1 MNNGQGTGE
10 QSIVSSNI
18 DSSSSS
24 SSSDGGRK
32 GSKKSNKRGER
43 NDLKEN
49 AGIEG
54 KRWGVLW

>member
-1 MNNGQGTGE
+1 MNNEQGTGE

-18 DSSSSS
+18 DSSS

-49 AGIEG
+49 AGTEG